1 MASAADLGKWT
12 SPFGSWLSNMR
23 TLLLPVLLAAG
34 IGLPFL
40 ISNSGETSTL
50 LQNDNAAHRPFAGQA
65 NYGIPA
71 HQAST
76 GYAQPPTQFAS
87 FPYGANGNGA
97 NGQFVGNQTVPPG
110 LPGQFAST
118 PVQPAILNPP
128 AGGIVILPGTANG
141 PDLTAAPMEFLPTTN
156 LAEIFRFDV
165 SPNWV
170 KSRWPRVS
178 TAPTEPGLHGMRVAL
193 VTGTNRND
201 LQGSLTYYFDANQ
214 RVQRISFQGWA
225 GDTARLIELMS
236 KTFDLRSQ
244 PTHFAGLYV
253 SSNRRGPTGAMIM
266 RHPDVV
272 RSENPNQQVAVVLE
286 VNNPQGSFPI
296 SQNMQQMLN
305 SASNNR

>member
-1 MASAADLGKWT
+1 
-12 SPFGSWLSNMR
+12 MR

-40 ISNSGETSTL
+40 ISTSQKTGPP
-50 LQNDNAAHRPFAGQA
+50 LQNHNAANRPFPGQA

-87 FPYGANGNGA
+87 FPNGA

-118 PVQPAILNPP
+118 PVPPAPVPPAILNPP
-128 AGGIVILPGTANG
+128 PGGIVILPGTANG
-141 PDLTAAPMEFLPTTN
+141 PDLTAAPMEFMPISN
-156 LAEIFRFDV
+156 LSEVFRFDV

-170 KSRWPRVS
+170 KSRWTRVS

-193 VTGTNRND
+193 NTGTNVND
-201 LQGSLTYYFDANQ
+201 VTGSLTYYFDANQ
-214 RVQRISFQGWA
+214 RLQRISFQGWV
-225 GDTARLIELMS
+225 GDTARLVELMTQ
-236 KTFDLRSQ
+236 TFGLRSQ

-253 SSNRRGPTGAMIM
+253 SSNRRGPTGALIM

-272 RSENPNQQVAVVLE
+272 RAENPNQQVAVVLE
-286 VNNPQGSFPI
+286 VNNSQGNFPI

-305 SASNNR
+305 SAGNNR